1 MFSRK
6 PLSPQQFCLMA
17 VLLAVAPANAATRGL
32 LSQPKTENSPDVS
45 IEMVPAH
52 AATTRG
58 LLSQART
65 ENSSDV
71 SVEMTTG
78 RTVDVGTEMLFR
90 VSVAKPGYIMLV
102 DIDSQGKMSQIY
114 PRPELL
120 SRFNKPDINL
130 VKPGD
135 HIQIP
140 SDEQKQQGFKYVVSP
155 PAGSSAVVVI
165 LSEKQVQLL
174 DLPDLPQGVKTQADV
189 INALSKWMEDLRI
202 PDATGKL
209 VQTNWS
215 IAVKPYSIQ

>member
-1 MFSRK
+1 MLSRK
-6 PLSPQQFCLMA
+6 PLSPQQLCLLGM
-17 VLLAVAPANAATRGL
+17 LLAVAPANAATRGL
-32 LSQPKTENSPDVS
+32 LSQPKPENSSDVW

-52 AATTRG
+52 AATRG

-65 ENSSDV
+65 EDSSEV
-71 SVEMTTG
+71 SIEMPAG

-120 SRFNKPDINL
+120 SRFNRSDINL

-135 HIQIP
+135 QIQIP

-155 PAGSSAVVVI
+155 PTGSSAVVVI
-165 LSEKQVQLL
+165 LSEKRVQLL

-189 INALSKWMEDLRI
+189 INTLSKWMENLRI

>member
-1 MFSRK
+1 
-6 PLSPQQFCLMA
+6 LA
-17 VLLAVAPANAATRGL
+17 ALLAVAPANAATRGL
-32 LSQPKTENSPDVS
+32 VSQPKTENSPDVS
-45 IEMVPAH
+45 IEMVPVH

-71 SVEMTTG
+71 AVEMTAG
-78 RTVDVGTEMLFR
+78 RTVDIGTEMLFR
-90 VSVAKPGYIMLV
+90 ISVAKPGYIMLV

-135 HIQIP
+135 QIQIP

-155 PAGSSAVVVI
+155 PTGSSAVVVI
-165 LSEKQVQLL
+165 LSEKRVQLL

-189 INALSKWMEDLRI
+189 ISSLSKWMDELRI

-209 VQTNWS
+209 VQTTWS
-215 IAVKPYSIQ
+215 IAVKPYSIK

>member
-6 PLSPQQFCLMA
+6 PLSLQHCC
-17 VLLAVAPANAATRGL
+17 LLAMLLAMAPAHAATRGL
-32 LSQPKTENSPDVS
+32 LSQPRTENSSDVS
-45 IEMVPAH
+45 IEMVPVH
-52 AATTRG
+52 AATRG

-65 ENSSDV
+65 DNSSDV
-71 SVEMTTG
+71 SIEMTAG

-114 PRPELL
+114 PRAELL

-155 PAGSSAVVVI
+155 PTGSSAVVVI
-165 LSEKQVQLL
+165 LSEKRVQLL
-174 DLPDLPQGVKTQADV
+174 DLPDLPQAVKSQADV
-189 INALSKWMEDLRI
+189 ISALSKWIDELRI

-215 IAVKPYSIQ
+215 IAVKPYSIK

>member
-1 MFSRK
+1 
-6 PLSPQQFCLMA
+6 MA

-165 LSEKQVQLL
+165 LSEKRVQLL

>member
-6 PLSPQQFCLMA
+6 PPSLQQLCFVA
-17 VLLAVAPANAATRGL
+17 VLSAAVPAHAATRGL

-45 IEMVPAH
+45 IEIVPAH
-52 AATTRG
+52 AATRG

-65 ENSSDV
+65 EDSSEV
-71 SVEMTTG
+71 SIEMPAG

-120 SRFNKPDINL
+120 SRFNRSDINL

-135 HIQIP
+135 QIQIP

-155 PAGSSAVVVI
+155 PTGSSAVVVI
-165 LSEKQVQLL
+165 LSEKRVQLL

-189 INALSKWMEDLRI
+189 INTLSKWMENLRI

-215 IAVKPYSIQ
+215 ISVKPYSIQ

>member
-6 PLSPQQFCLMA
+6 PRSPQHFCLLAM
-17 VLLAVAPANAATRGL
+17 LLAVTPANAATRGL
-32 LSQPKTENSPDVS
+32 SQPNTENSPDVS
-45 IEMVPAH
+45 IEMMPAH
-52 AATTRG
+52 AATRG

-71 SVEMTTG
+71 SIETTAG

-90 VSVAKPGYIMLV
+90 VSVSKPGYIMLV

-120 SRFNKPDINL
+120 SRFNKVDINL

-135 HIQIP
+135 QIQIP
-140 SDEQKQQGFKYVVSP
+140 SDEQKRQGFKYVVSP
-155 PAGSSAVVVI
+155 PTGSSAVVVI
-165 LSEKQVQLL
+165 LSEKRVQLL
-174 DLPDLPQGVKTQADV
+174 DLPEVLQGVKTQADM
-189 INALSKWMEDLRI
+189 ISALSKWMDELRI

-215 IAVKPYSIQ
+215 IAVKPYSIK

>member
-1 MFSRK
+1 MLSRK
-6 PLSPQQFCLMA
+6 QLSPQQLCLLA

-32 LSQPKTENSPDVS
+32 LSQPRTENSPDVS

-52 AATTRG
+52 AATRG

-65 ENSSDV
+65 EDSSEV
-71 SVEMTTG
+71 SIEMPAG

-120 SRFNKPDINL
+120 SRFNRSDINL

-135 HIQIP
+135 QIQIP

-155 PAGSSAVVVI
+155 PTGSSAVVVI
-165 LSEKQVQLL
+165 LSEKRVQLL

-189 INALSKWMEDLRI
+189 INTLSKWMENLRI

>member
-1 MFSRK
+1 M
-6 PLSPQQFCLMA
+6 
-17 VLLAVAPANAATRGL
+17 LLAVAPAHAATRGL
-32 LSQPKTENSPDVS
+32 LSQPRTENSSDVS

-52 AATTRG
+52 AATRG

-65 ENSSDV
+65 DNPSDV
-71 SVEMTTG
+71 SIEMPAG

-114 PRPELL
+114 PRAELL
-120 SRFNKPDINL
+120 SRFNRPDINL

-155 PAGSSAVVVI
+155 PTGSSAVVVI
-165 LSEKQVQLL
+165 LSEKRVQLL

-189 INALSKWMEDLRI
+189 ISALSKWMDELRI

-215 IAVKPYSIQ
+215 IAVKPYSIK

>member
-6 PLSPQQFCLMA
+6 PGSPQHFCLLAM
-17 VLLAVAPANAATRGL
+17 LLAVTPANAATRGL

-45 IEMVPAH
+45 IEMMPAH
-52 AATTRG
+52 AATRG

-71 SVEMTTG
+71 SIETTAG

-90 VSVAKPGYIMLV
+90 VSVSKPGYIMLV

-135 HIQIP
+135 QIQIP

-155 PAGSSAVVVI
+155 PTGSSAVVVI
-165 LSEKQVQLL
+165 LSEKRVQLL

-189 INALSKWMEDLRI
+189 ISSLSKWMDELRI

-215 IAVKPYSIQ
+215 IAVKPYSIK